1 MLTNSRIAL
10 SLALVLAAALATTA
24 ALNQPV
30 PPDHTAIQQQFPAG
44 AHMNLESV
52 LHGFGAV
59 NRFGG

>member
-30 PPDHTAIQQQFPAG
+30 PPGNTAIQQQFPAG
-44 AHMNLESV
+44 AHLNLESV

>member
-24 ALNQPV
+24 ALNQRV
-30 PPDHTAIQQQFPAG
+30 PPGNTAVQQQFPAG
-44 AHMNLESV
+44 AHLNLESV
-52 LHGFGAV
+52 LHEFGGV